1 MVLLPSSIL
10 ILLINTIMQHM
21 LPIKQ
26 NKLLGFRTRKSMR
39 NNENWDKAQ
48 HLSILYTKRYF
59 YVSCIMSVPL
69 LIIDIVLI
77 VTHID
82 TFILISVIVQSTYLI
97 AILFFIIYKVDRQ
110 LP

>member
-21 LPIKQ
+21 LPIRQ

-39 NNENWDKAQ
+39 NSENWDKAQ
-48 HLSILYTKRYF
+48 HLSVLYTKRYF
-59 YVSCIMSVPL
+59 YVSCTMSVPL
-69 LIIDIVLI
+69 LMIDIVLT
-77 VTHID
+77 VSHID
-82 TFILISVIVQSTYLI
+82 TLILISVIVQSTYLI